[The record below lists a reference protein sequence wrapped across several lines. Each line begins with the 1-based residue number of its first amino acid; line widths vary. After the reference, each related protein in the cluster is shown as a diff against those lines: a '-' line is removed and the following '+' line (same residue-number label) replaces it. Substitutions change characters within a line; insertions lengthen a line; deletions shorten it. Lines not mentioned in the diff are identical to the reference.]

1 MLTLAWPLLF
11 AWPWHLDDLYYWM
24 TLIPCWPLLL
34 DDFDPCMIF
43 TIGWLWHMDDLTIG
57 WLWHL
62 KNLYYWINL
71 TRGWPLLLDD
81 LMTFTIGW
89 LWHLVDL
96 YYWMTLTPGWPLLS
110 VTLAHGWPLLLDD
123 LYSGWPWPDS
133 VKQSWILVWTL
144 QLIVANPKFSSF
156 SYYTAETK
164 IYLSLWCV
172 RLEMKLNSFTAA
184 VFF

>member
-43 TIGWLWHMDDLTIG
+43 TIGWLWLLDD
-57 WLWHL
+57 
-62 KNLYYWINL
+62 LYYWMTL
-71 TRGWPLLLDD
+71 TPEKPLPLDYFD
-81 LMTFTIGW
+81 PLMTFTIGW

-96 YYWMTLTPGWPLLS
+96 YYRMTFTP
-110 VTLAHGWPLLLDD
+110 V
-123 LYSGWPWPDS
+123 WPWPDS

-164 IYLSLWCV
+164 IYHSLWCV
-172 RLEMKLNSFTAA
+172 RLEVKLNFHCSSFLLKCVPMT
-184 VFF
+184 VVESYLNRGSDYGLLFQ